1 MSLQLRSKPRGTALT
16 VAALAA
22 EVGISGD
29 AVRYYERSGLLPAPP
44 RSPAGYRL
52 YDDRAVDRLRFIQGC
67 QRLGLRLREI
77 SDLLSVRDTGACPC
91 EPAEQLLRRRIDEID
106 AELTRLSTLRNEL
119 VDMVSRLPTSDCPDP
134 LPGTWCAEGGE
145 QCD

>member
-1 MSLQLRSKPRGTALT
+1 MSLQLRSSPPAALT

-29 AVRYYERSGLLPAPP
+29 TVRYYERSGLLPEPP

-52 YDDRAVDRLRFIQGC
+52 YDESAVDRLRFIQGC

-77 SDLLSVRDTGACPC
+77 SDLLSVRDTGECPC

-106 AELTRLSTLRNEL
+106 AELARLTTLRNEL
-119 VDMVSRLPTSDCPDP
+119 VGMVSRLPGADCPDP

-145 QCD
+145 RCD